1 MTSEFAPYENDL
13 SKQLSSASELEA
25 GDALNSVPAEHI
37 MLFHSWLNSAKT
49 RARLLEEPGCSSS
62 IPWARVT
69 DSEVTIKSDGHIVV
83 HTVRKHTRTDWT
95 VGGTR
100 WMEGRSERES
110 DAVASAAAAA
120 HSPSPVLVVALWL
133 LSNCWRVER
142 HDLRAHPLPH
152 QLARLLSQQRVN
164 LYRKSEKWKRG
175 LCCPLVTFPIATSS
189 TRIAFLSLP
198 CFFRRVVLL
207 GTN

>member
-37 MLFHSWLNSAKT
+37 MLFHSWLNTAKT

-83 HTVRKHTRTDWT
+83 HAVRRTHTRTDWT

-100 WMEGRSERES
+100 
-110 DAVASAAAAA
+110 
-120 HSPSPVLVVALWL
+120 
-133 LSNCWRVER
+133 
-142 HDLRAHPLPH
+142 
-152 QLARLLSQQRVN
+152 
-164 LYRKSEKWKRG
+164 
-175 LCCPLVTFPIATSS
+175 
-189 TRIAFLSLP
+189 
-198 CFFRRVVLL
+198 
-207 GTN
+207 